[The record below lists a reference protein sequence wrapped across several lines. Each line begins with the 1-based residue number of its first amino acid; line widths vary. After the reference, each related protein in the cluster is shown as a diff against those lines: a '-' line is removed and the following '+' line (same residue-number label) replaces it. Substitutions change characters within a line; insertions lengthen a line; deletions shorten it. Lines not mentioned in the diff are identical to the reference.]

1 MSKFQD
7 PRHRQRWEIEMDE
20 RYARFRATSQ
30 RFEAVLDR
38 NIRQGRPMT
47 KLSAIADRIRLKK
60 LAHDKVADDWAKRLD
75 ELDKREPEAFAAGHA
90 VLAER
95 ETDLAGMESDLRALS
110 NNGPL
115 SGSSSEI
122 LKNST

>member
-1 MSKFQD
+1 MARFHH
-7 PRHRQRWEIEMDE
+7 PEHRSRTEVEADE
-20 RYARFRATSQ
+20 RYARFRVSS
-30 RFEAVLDR
+30 RHFEAVLDR

-60 LAHDKVADDWAKRLD
+60 LAHDKVADEWAARLD
-75 ELDKREPEAFAAGHA
+75 ALDKREPEAFAAGHA

-115 SGSSSEI
+115 SDSGQSS
-122 LKNST
+122 TG